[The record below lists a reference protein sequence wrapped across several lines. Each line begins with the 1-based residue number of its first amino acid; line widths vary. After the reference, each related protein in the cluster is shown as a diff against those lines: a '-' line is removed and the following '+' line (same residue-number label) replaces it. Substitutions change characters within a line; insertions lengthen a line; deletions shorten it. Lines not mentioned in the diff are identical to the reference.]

1 MSEKRSDEKFLELSE
16 ESADTVLWYTGDRA
30 SVSRHIQVWVSGSQ
44 QAQQLSYCMLSHA
57 GAVSSSNSL
66 P

>member
-1 MSEKRSDEKFLELSE
+1 MSEKISAEKFLELSGE
-16 ESADTVLWYTGDRA
+16 RAGTILWYTGDRA

-44 QAQQLSYCMLSHA
+44 QAQQLNYCMLSHA
-57 GAVSSSNSL
+57 GAVNSSNSL